1 MASITGKGLIPLIV
15 FTNQTNIIIEKR
27 AKERGHGRKQIGIKY
42 MKGLLLTKIHVET
55 RQHVSPT
62 GL

>member
-27 AKERGHGRKQIGIKY
+27 AKERRYRRKQIGIKY
-42 MKGLLLTKIHVET
+42 MKALLLTKIDVKT
-55 RQHVSPT
+55 R
-62 GL
+62 